1 MGTSPGACDGRGV
14 NRRDSAT
21 LWPDSLSQDSQQILP
36 VNTLEASGFVYI
48 YCGPCGCTQ
57 RSVTLRGE
65 HTWSLGAEGTRG
77 GVTWSL
83 GAEAV
88 GGGATPGKGGPL
100 GATDE
105 PGAAFT
111 FTQYRQGLTP
121 NTHTHTH
128 THTHTLGISMH
139 MYTQNTHQPQISC

>member
-1 MGTSPGACDGRGV
+1 M
-14 NRRDSAT
+14 
-21 LWPDSLSQDSQQILP
+21 
-36 VNTLEASGFVYI
+36 
-48 YCGPCGCTQ
+48 
-57 RSVTLRGE
+57 
-65 HTWSLGAEGTRG
+65 
-77 GVTWSL
+77 
-83 GAEAV
+83 

-128 THTHTLGISMH
+128 THTHTGNFH
-139 MYTQNTHQPQISC
+139 AHAHTKHTPTTD